1 MTEQI
6 RQTNIKGTINTT
18 SNKTGKF
25 KDNVRKTLYLN
36 VTDQESLDKLGKLG
50 ITEYTSKDG
59 ERFFILK
66 ASEKITLWVDGKD
79 EELDSSLTSNNFETK
94 KDVGIAIISGTSEFG
109 NEYHRVYAL
118 QLANRD
124 DLTIKVKEN
133 PFL

>member
-6 RQTNIKGTINTT
+6 RQTNILGAINTT
-18 SNKTGKF
+18 SNKAGKF

-36 VTDQESLDKLGKLG
+36 VTDKESLEKLAKLG

-59 ERFFILK
+59 ENFFILK
-66 ASEKITLWVDGKD
+66 ASETITLWIDGKD
-79 EELDSSLTSNNFETK
+79 EELDTSLTSNNFETK

-109 NEYHRVYAL
+109 KDYHRVYAL
-118 QLANRD
+118 KLDDRD